1 MKGSFRLLVLFPVL
15 LSLTAA
21 FAHDS
26 APAWVEVRSPHFI
39 VMTDSNAKQAAHLA
53 DQFERMRAVL
63 HTLFPSAKVDA
74 PAPIF
79 VIAAKDQKSFRTLE
93 PADYLAK
100 GKLPLAGYFLQG
112 PEKNYI
118 LLRLDAEHEHPFA
131 TVYHEYTHFA
141 FSGAA
146 EWMPLW
152 LNEGIAEFFQ
162 NTDIHDK
169 DVDLGQPS
177 PSDVLY
183 LRQNRL
189 IPLPVLFAVDH
200 NSPYYHEENKGSIFY
215 AESWALVHYLEI
227 TDRQTHQD
235 RISNYSKLLIQKQ
248 DPVSAATA
256 AFGDLGKLQHD
267 LEMYIRADSFHYFRM
282 PSPPAPDVASFE
294 TVAVSAADAD
304 ARRAEFLAYN
314 GRTAEAHTLLDA
326 VLKQDPNNAV
336 ACETLGYIAMRDHDE
351 ETARKWLTQAVK
363 LNSHSYLAHYY
374 YATMSMNADGLK
386 DAPAI
391 EASLKA
397 AIKLNPAF
405 APSYDRLAMLYLM
418 QHERLEEAHMLE
430 LQAVSL
436 DGSNLYY
443 RINTAHLL
451 AMANR
456 EEDAARVLQTA
467 RPLAKDPAQTAMLD
481 RAMQQVDAQKS
492 RMQDAQSIQNAG
504 EQDTETHTVTV
515 RDASAPQPP
524 MVITRKSGSPE
535 LILGARLAAHPSA
548 SPDAPKRDVRGVI
561 HAVRCGTPAVLELE
575 VQDNAG
581 KMLALYSNNYFK
593 ITYSSMND
601 APQGEMHPC
610 TDLEGK
616 QALVSYAATDDKT
629 AAGEIVSVALGGV
642 QVSEHPAASATATK
656 REARGILHA
665 VRCGVPSVLELE
677 VDGAK
682 KIALYANDYYKINFM
697 AMNYKP
703 DGEIHPCTDLEGKHA
718 IVLYAVTDDKT
729 AAGEIISVALSR

>member
-1 MKGSFRLLVLFPVL
+1 MKGLCRSLL
-15 LSLTAA
+15 LSSALLSITPA
-21 FAHDS
+21 FARDS
-26 APAWVEVRSPHFI
+26 APAWVEVRSPHFT
-39 VMTDSNAKQAAHLA
+39 VMTDGNAKQAAHLA

-63 HTLFPSAKVDA
+63 HTLFPSARVDA

-79 VIAAKDQKSFRTLE
+79 VIAAKDEKSFRTLE

-100 GKLPLAGYFLQG
+100 GKLSLAGYFLQG

-177 PSDVLY
+177 PNDVLY

-200 NSPYYHEENKGSIFY
+200 TSPYYHEENKGSIFY
-215 AESWALVHYLEI
+215 AESWALVHYLEVN
-227 TDRQTHQD
+227 DRQTHQD
-235 RISNYSKLLIQKQ
+235 RISAYSRLLIQKQ
-248 DPVSAATA
+248 DPVSAAAA
-256 AFGDLGKLQHD
+256 AFGDLGKLQKD
-267 LEMYIRADSFHYFRM
+267 LEGYIRADSFHYFRM
-282 PSPPAPDVASFE
+282 PSPPAPDVASFQ
-294 TVAVSAADAD
+294 TSAVSATDAD

-314 GRTAEAHTLLDA
+314 GRTVEAHALLDA
-326 VLKQDPNNAV
+326 VLKQDPGNAV
-336 ACETLGYIAMRDHDE
+336 AYETLGYIAMRDHDE
-351 ETARKWLTQAVK
+351 DAARKWLTRAVK
-363 LNSHSYLAHYY
+363 LDSQSYLAHYY
-374 YATMSMNADGLK
+374 YAVMSMNADGLK

-405 APSYDRLAMLYLM
+405 APSYDRLAVLYLM
-418 QHERLEEAHMLE
+418 QHDHLDDAHMLE
-430 LQAVSL
+430 LQAMQL
-436 DGSNLYY
+436 DPANLYY
-443 RINTAHLL
+443 RINTADLL
-451 AMANR
+451 AAANR
-456 EEDAARVLQTA
+456 EEDAARVLKAA
-467 RPLAKDPAQTAMLD
+467 RPLARDPEQTAMLD
-481 RAMQQVDAQKS
+481 RAAQQIDAQRS
-492 RMQDAQSIQNAG
+492 RVQEAQSIQNTR
-504 EQDTETHTVTV
+504 EQDAGETHTVTL
-515 RDASAPQPP
+515 RDSSAPQPP
-524 MVITRKSGSPE
+524 MVITRKAGSPE
-535 LILGARLAAHPSA
+535 IILGARLAAHPSA

-561 HAVRCGTPAVLELE
+561 QGVRCGSPAFLELE
-575 VQDNAG
+575 VQGAD
-581 KMLALYSNNYFK
+581 KSLALYSNNYFK
-593 ITYSSMND
+593 IAFSSIND

-616 QALVSYAATDDKT
+616 SALVSYAATDDKT
-629 AAGEIVSVALGGV
+629 AAGEIVSIALGGG
-642 QVSEHPAASATATK
+642 QVSEHPAAPANAPK
-656 REARGILHA
+656 REARGILHN
-665 VRCGVPSVLELE
+665 VRCGPPSMLELE

-682 KIALYANDYYKINFM
+682 KFVLYASDYYKISFM

-703 DGEIHPCTDLEGKHA
+703 DGEIHPCSDLEGKHA
-718 IVLYAVTDDKT
+718 IVLYAVTADKT